1 MFELVK
7 RILIVENLRERCL
20 TLIFYSLSLLFAVS
34 LFKNISYPLLWADEG
49 MTVMYGK
56 RVSEYGY
63 PKVHDGK
70 NVVYDL
76 RHSNPK
82 LGIDEKT
89 DAYIGGPSW
98 GMYYIAAVAVKLA
111 QMSDDLFTK
120 TAILRIPFA
129 LAGLIGLAILAFLGA
144 QFFENRF
151 SKYGF
156 LILFAFFELTSIPL
170 VLHLREARYYSV
182 TVFLTALVIFIY
194 ARYRILKK
202 AKYSTYAV
210 LLTLS
215 LIFLFATFSPGYF
228 IFLIAIS
235 LCDSIGFIKDLF
247 SKYIRRT
254 GHIVQGMSF
263 SPNKPFKYYLQG
275 LLPVMLSLIA
285 VSPLLSFFKT
295 FYIGEETAKFNRFL
309 FGGISVWDLHLANLT
324 IIWRYFT
331 SYDFIYVAIFLKVC
345 LLLSFIR
352 LVVRDVP
359 PLDMRKLMLSNF
371 LTVIFVIYFFAIA
384 RIPYFP
390 FTRYFIPL
398 QPILAVMIILDMAL
412 VHNLISSR
420 PPRGIKYYKIIFL
433 IVLAGF
439 ILTNIGRNIGYM
451 RGHVYELSHRY
462 KGPLDYLIPFIM
474 ETYRDTDKLIIAT
487 NYEETPLM
495 YYLDSKV
502 IIGYVGSNLEQDTRM
517 VPDIIIFRKGWRN
530 LNPKIFVDFLM
541 RHRYQRVS
549 FPVVDYT
556 VNNIPELNL
565 SPAYQHQ
572 FRTLETKDEKMKVD
586 IFLKR
591 GLE

>member
-7 RILIVENLRERCL
+7 RILVVENLRERCL

-82 LGIDEKT
+82 LGMDEKT

-156 LILFAFFELTSIPL
+156 LILFAFLELTSIPL
-170 VLHLREARYYSV
+170 VLHLREARYYSL

-202 AKYSTYAV
+202 ARYLTCAV

-215 LIFLFATFSPGYF
+215 LFFLFATFSPVYF
-228 IFLIAIS
+228 IFLIAIF
-235 LCDSIGFIKDLF
+235 LYESIGFVKDLF
-247 SKYIRRT
+247 SKYVKKSGQILSDPPSLY
-254 GHIVQGMSF
+254 QS
-263 SPNKPFKYYLQG
+263 FKYYLRN
-275 LLPVMLSLIA
+275 LIPLILSLIA
-285 VSPLLSFFKT
+285 VSPLISFFKT
-295 FYIGEETAKFNRFL
+295 SYIAREIAKFNIL
-309 FGGISVWDLHLANLT
+309 SSGITEWEMYLANLS

-331 SYDFIYVAIFLKVC
+331 SSDLIYLAIFLKFC
-345 LLLSFIR
+345 LLFSFIR
-352 LVVRDVP
+352 LSFKKLP
-359 PLDMRKLMLSNF
+359 SLDIRKLMFSNF
-371 LTVIFVIYFFAIA
+371 LTVILVIYFFAIA
-384 RIPYFP
+384 RIPNFL

-398 QPILAVMIILDMAL
+398 QPVLAVMIILDVAL
-412 VHNLISSR
+412 VYNLISLR
-420 PPRGIKYYKIIFL
+420 PSIKIKYYKVILL
-433 IVLAGF
+433 IVFVGF
-439 ILTNIGRNIGYM
+439 ISTNISKNM
-451 RGHVYELSHRY
+451 EHLKGHVYELFHQY
-462 KGPLDYLIPFIM
+462 KGPLDYLIPFIK
-474 ETYRDTDKLIIAT
+474 ETYGDTDELVIAT
-487 NYEETPLM
+487 NYEETSFM

-502 IIGYVGSNLEQDTRM
+502 IIGYVGNNLEQDTRM
-517 VPDIIIFRKGWRN
+517 VPDIVIFRKGWRN
-530 LNPKIFVDFLM
+530 LDPRIFIGFLG
-541 RHRYQRVS
+541 RRYYQRVS
-549 FPVVDYT
+549 FPVFDYS
-556 VNNIPELNL
+556 VNNIPELNF
-565 SPAYQHQ
+565 SPAYKHQ
-572 FRTLETKDEKMKVD
+572 FQTLNTEDERMKVD

-591 GLE
+591 

>member
-1 MFELVK
+1 MVDSVKKSLVVK
-7 RILIVENLRERCL
+7 NLCERCL
-20 TLIFYSLSLLFAVS
+20 TLIFYFLSLLFAVS

-56 RVSEYGY
+56 RVLQYGY

-89 DAYIGGPSW
+89 NAYIGGPSW

-129 LAGLIGLAILAFLGA
+129 LAGLIGVMILGLLGA
-144 QFFENRF
+144 EFFDSRS
-151 SKYGF
+151 SKKGF
-156 LILFAFFELTSIPL
+156 WVLFAFFELVSIPL
-170 VLHLREARYYSV
+170 VLHLREARYYSL

-235 LCDSIGFIKDLF
+235 LYESIGFVKDLF
-247 SKYIRRT
+247 SKYIGKT
-254 GHIVQGMSF
+254 DQIVQGMSF

-295 FYIGEETAKFNRFL
+295 FYIAEETARFNKLL
-309 FGGISVWDLHLANLT
+309 FSISEWEMYLANLA
-324 IIWRYFT
+324 IIWKYFT
-331 SYDFIYVAIFLKVC
+331 LSDFMYLAMFLKFCILV
-345 LLLSFIR
+345 SFTR
-352 LVVRDVP
+352 PAVRDVSVS
-359 PLDMRKLMLSNF
+359 DMRKLRFSNF
-371 LTVIFVIYFFAIA
+371 LTVIFVLYFFAIA
-384 RIPYFP
+384 RIPNFP

-398 QPILAVMIILDMAL
+398 QPVLAAMIILDLAL
-412 VHNLISSR
+412 VYNLISLYPSLK
-420 PPRGIKYYKIIFL
+420 IKYCRVILL
-433 IVLAGF
+433 IVFAGF
-439 ILTNIGRNIGYM
+439 VLTNIGKNVEPLK
-451 RGHVYELSHRY
+451 GHVYELFHQY
-462 KGPLDYLIPFIM
+462 KGPLDYLIPFIK
-474 ETYRDTDKLIIAT
+474 ETYGDTDELVIAT
-487 NYEETPLM
+487 NYEETSFM
-495 YYLDSKV
+495 YYLESKV
-502 IIGYVGSNLEQDTRM
+502 IIGYVGNNLEEDTRAA
-517 VPDIIIFRKGWRN
+517 PDIIVFRKGWGN
-530 LNPKIFVDFLM
+530 LHRRIFLDFFG

-549 FPVVDYT
+549 FPVFDYK
-556 VNNIPELNL
+556 VNNIPELNF
-565 SPAYQHQ
+565 SPALFEHQ
-572 FRTLETKDEKMKVD
+572 FRTLTAGDERMKTD
-586 IFLKR
+586 IYLKR
-591 GLE
+591 